1 MRVIHIVAI
10 TENKGI
16 GKGND
21 LICRLPNDLKRFK
34 SITQNSYIIT
44 GIKNYEAIGRNLPNR
59 TTIII
64 TRNKDYARIAKNCIV
79 CSSIEE
85 AIQTCFY
92 HNQEKVFIIGGGE
105 IYKQTLKYTNEIY
118 LTLIKTKLDADVFY
132 PVLGNEFIE
141 ESRIENK
148 ADDKNE
154 YDHDFIKLIRADNC
168 I

>member
-10 TENKGI
+10 TENNGI
-16 GKGND
+16 GKDNN

-34 SITQNSYIIT
+34 SITENSYIIT
-44 GIKNYEAIGRNLPNR
+44 GRKNYEAIGRNLPNR

-64 TRNKDYARIAKNCIV
+64 TRNKDYKAKDCIIV
-79 CSSIEE
+79 NSVKE
-85 AIQTCFY
+85 ALEVV
-92 HNQEKVFIIGGGE
+92 NNNDQEKVFIIGGGE

-148 ADDKNE
+148 ADDKNK
-154 YDHDFIKLIRADNC
+154 YDHDFIKLIRDGNC
-168 I
+168 K

>member
-10 TENKGI
+10 TEDNGI
-16 GKGND
+16 GKDNN

-34 SITQNSYIIT
+34 SITENSYIIT
-44 GIKNYEAIGRNLPNR
+44 GRKNYEAIGRNLPNR

-64 TRNKDYARIAKNCIV
+64 TRNKDYKAKDCIIV
-79 CSSIEE
+79 NSVKE
-85 AIQTCFY
+85 AFEIVNK

-105 IYKQTLKYTNEIY
+105 VYKQTLKYTNEIY

-154 YDHDFIKLIRADNC
+154 YDHDFIKLVRDDNC
-168 I
+168 K

>member
-10 TENKGI
+10 TENNGI

-44 GIKNYEAIGRNLPNR
+44 GRKNYEAIGRNLPNR

-132 PVLGNEFIE
+132 PGVPVGQFKEV
-141 ESRIENK
+141 SRVENK
-148 ADDKNE
+148 ADSKNK
-154 YDHDFIKLIRADNC
+154 YDYDFVKLVRVK
-168 I
+168 

>member
-10 TENKGI
+10 TENNGI
-16 GKGND
+16 GKENN

-44 GIKNYEAIGRNLPNR
+44 GRKNYEAIGRNLPNR

-64 TRNKDYARIAKNCIV
+64 TRNKDYKAKDCIIV
-79 CSSIEE
+79 NSVKE
-85 AIQTCFY
+85 AFEIVNK
-92 HNQEKVFIIGGGE
+92 HNQDKVFIIGGGE

-132 PVLGNEFIE
+132 PVLGNEFIQ

-154 YDHDFIKLIRADNC
+154 YYHDFIKLVRDDNC
-168 I
+168 K

>member
-10 TENKGI
+10 TENNGI

-44 GIKNYEAIGRNLPNR
+44 GRKNYEAIGRNLPNR

-64 TRNKDYARIAKNCIV
+64 TRNKDYKAKDCIIV
-79 CSSIEE
+79 NSVKE
-85 AIQTCFY
+85 AFEIVSK

-148 ADDKNE
+148 ADDKNK
-154 YDHDFIKLIRADNC
+154 YDYDFVKLIRNDNC